1 MRTLA
6 TALLDYYLREPER
19 AAVILQHPD
28 QPDLALPY
36 RELVER
42 ANDYAMAYA
51 RAGIRPGDM
60 VVLILPHGQELVHA
74 FWGAILLGAV
84 PSMMSFLTEKLAPDR
99 YQEDMGALFSISSP
113 AAVVT
118 YPEFEATCRQMIAAG
133 RGAAPALLVAG
144 GLPRQ
149 ARPDLSA
156 LPGLN
161 RRETDLAVLQHS
173 SGSTGLQKGVALS
186 HRAIFN
192 QLDAM
197 VQTLGLTRHDAIVS
211 WLPLYHDMGLVACFL
226 MPVLCGV
233 PVIQMSPFDWV
244 REPWRLPRAVS
255 DYRATIAFMP
265 NFAFHFCA
273 NKVREQ
279 DIAGAD
285 LSSWRLVISGGEP
298 AKARSLQM
306 FHERFQAHGL
316 RREALQV
323 GYGMAETV
331 FAATATCDGS
341 GRPPRVERIDRKRF
355 IAEHRAESAEADQ
368 PCLEIVSCGR
378 PLPNTRIRVVDNE
391 GRELGERQVGE
402 VVLQSDCLLSEYYRR
417 PDLAG
422 ESFTPD
428 GWFKSGDYGYI
439 SEGELFV
446 AGRRNDMIIVA
457 GKNVYPQDLEAI
469 AGEVPGV
476 HPGRTVA
483 FGLYDE
489 AHGTEVVAIVA
500 EVDTEDEGERERIAG
515 EIRAHVTRN
524 SAVAVRHVRAVGAK
538 WVLKTSSGKVARAAN
553 KEKYIRESGPDQE
566 SLRRADTWP
575 NTSKPEN
582 E

>member
-6 TALLDYYLREPER
+6 TVLKDFYLREPER

-28 QPDLALPY
+28 QPDLSIPY

-42 ANDYAMAYA
+42 AHDYAAAYA
-51 RAGIRPGDM
+51 RAGIRPGDL
-60 VVLILPHGQELVHA
+60 VILILQHGKELVYS
-74 FWGAILLGAV
+74 FWGAVLLGAV

-99 YQEDMGALFSISSP
+99 YQADMGALFAISRP

-118 YPEFEATCRQMIAAG
+118 YPAFEASCRQMIAAG
-133 RGAAPALLVAG
+133 GGAAPALLVAG
-144 GLPRQ
+144 GIPRQ
-149 ARPDLSA
+149 ERPDYSA

-161 RRETDLAVLQHS
+161 RNETDIAVLQHS
-173 SGSTGLQKGVALS
+173 SGATGLQKGVALS

-192 QLDAM
+192 QLDPMAR
-197 VQTLGLTRHDAIVS
+197 TLGLTRQDAVVS

-265 NFAFHFCA
+265 NFAFNFCA
-273 NKVREQ
+273 SKIREQ
-279 DIAGAD
+279 DLEGAD

-298 AKARSLQM
+298 AKARSLQL
-306 FHERFQAHGL
+306 FHERFQSRGL
-316 RREALQV
+316 RLEALQV

-341 GRPPRVERIDRKRF
+341 GRPPRVERVDRKRF
-355 IAEHRAESAEADQ
+355 ISEHRAAPAEAGQ
-368 PCLEIVSCGR
+368 PCLDIVSCGK
-378 PLPNTRIRVVDNE
+378 PLPNTRVRIVDND
-391 GRELGERQVGE
+391 GRELAERQVGE
-402 VVLQSDCLLSEYYRR
+402 IVLQSDCLLSEYYRR

-422 ESFTPD
+422 RAFTPD

-446 AGRRNDMIIVA
+446 AGRRKDMIIVA
-457 GKNVYPQDLEAI
+457 GRNVYPQDLESI
-469 AGEVPGV
+469 ACEVPGV

-489 AHGTEVVAIVA
+489 AQGTEEVAIVA
-500 EVDTEDEGERERIAG
+500 EVDAEDGDVRARIAG
-515 EIRAHVTRN
+515 ELRDHVTRN
-524 SAVAVRHVRAVGAK
+524 SAVAVRHVRTVGAK

-553 KEKYIRESGPDQE
+553 KEKYLQQFGAAQDI
-566 SLRRADTWP
+566 LR
-575 NTSKPEN
+575 
-582 E
+582 